1 VSAQK
6 QQKSQPFSIRLSRV
20 TDLLV
25 SEEMRRTGR
34 SRSAV
39 VEDLADEAAKMRI
52 FPGIGFRGP
61 EPRRAW
67 VIGTGL
73 DVWEI
78 VEMHR
83 ECEGD
88 VQLLVEDYESLSERA
103 IKLALVYAER
113 FPDEIEERLAA
124 NRRPLSEL
132 LELYLFAQ
140 VVYIDE

>member
-6 QQKSQPFSIRLSRV
+6 QKSQPFSIRLSRA

-25 SEEMRRTGR
+25 SEEMNRTGR

-39 VEDLADEAAKMRI
+39 VEDLAEEAAKMRI

-67 VIGTGL
+67 VMGTGL

-78 VEMHR
+78 VEMYQ

-113 FPDEIEERLAA
+113 FPDEIEARLAA

-132 LELYLFAQ
+132 LELYPFVQ

>member
-1 VSAQK
+1 MSAQK
-6 QQKSQPFSIRLSRV
+6 QKSQPFSIRLSRV

-25 SEEMRRTGR
+25 SEEMNRTGR

-39 VEDLADEAAKMRI
+39 VEDLAEEAAKMRI

-67 VIGTGL
+67 VMGTGL

-78 VEMHR
+78 VEMHQ

-88 VQLLVEDYESLSERA
+88 VQLLVEDYELSERA
-103 IKLALVYAER
+103 VKLALLYAER
-113 FPDEIEERLAA
+113 FPEEIEERLAA

-132 LELYLFAQ
+132 LELYPFAE
-140 VVYIDE
+140 VVYVDE

>member
-1 VSAQK
+1 MSAQK
-6 QQKSQPFSIRLSRV
+6 QKSQPFSIRLSRA

-25 SEEMRRTGR
+25 SEEMNRTGR

-39 VEDLADEAAKMRI
+39 VEDLAEEAAKMRI

-67 VIGTGL
+67 VMGTGL

-78 VEMHR
+78 VEMYQ

-113 FPDEIEERLAA
+113 CPDEIEERLAA

-132 LELYLFAQ
+132 LELYPFLQ
-140 VVYIDE
+140 VHFIED

>member
-1 VSAQK
+1 MSAQK
-6 QQKSQPFSIRLSRV
+6 QKSQPFSIRLSRA

-25 SEEMRRTGR
+25 SEEMNRTGR

-39 VEDLADEAAKMRI
+39 VEDLAEEAAKMRI

-67 VIGTGL
+67 VMGTGL

-78 VEMHR
+78 VEMYQ

-113 FPDEIEERLAA
+113 FPDEIEARLAA

-132 LELYLFAQ
+132 LELYPFVQ

>member
-1 VSAQK
+1 MSAQK
-6 QQKSQPFSIRLSRV
+6 QKSQPFSIRLSRA

-25 SEEMRRTGR
+25 SEEMNRTGR

-39 VEDLADEAAKMRI
+39 VEDLAEEAAKMRI

-67 VIGTGL
+67 VMGTGL

-78 VEMHR
+78 VEMYQ

-113 FPDEIEERLAA
+113 FPDEIEARLAA

-132 LELYLFAQ
+132 LELYPFFQAH
-140 VVYIDE
+140 VIED

>member
-1 VSAQK
+1 MSAQK
-6 QQKSQPFSIRLSRV
+6 QKSQPFSIRLSRAV
-20 TDLLV
+20 DLLV
-25 SEEMRRTGR
+25 SEEMNRTGR

-39 VEDLADEAAKMRI
+39 VEDLAEEAAKMRI

-67 VIGTGL
+67 VMGTGL

-78 VEMHR
+78 VEMYQ

-113 FPDEIEERLAA
+113 FPDEIEARLAA

-132 LELYLFAQ
+132 LELYPFVQ

>member
-1 VSAQK
+1 MSAQK
-6 QQKSQPFSIRLSRV
+6 QKSQPFSIRLSRA

-25 SEEMRRTGR
+25 SEEMNRTGR

-39 VEDLADEAAKMRI
+39 VEDLAEEAAKMRI

-67 VIGTGL
+67 VMGTGL

-78 VEMHR
+78 VEMYQDYQ
-83 ECEGD
+83 GD
-88 VQLLVEDYESLSERA
+88 VAALVEDHGLLSERA

-113 FPDEIEERLAA
+113 CPDEIEERLAA

-132 LELYLFAQ
+132 LELYPFLQ
-140 VVYIDE
+140 VHFIED